1 MKEDQIDPTHSHPP
15 STPPEKPILIKV
27 RVFTE
32 ANKKFFLEGSSL
44 TLSEKTLSSKDFTD
58 NLRDILYDNN
68 CNCNS

>member
-15 STPPEKPILIKV
+15 STLPEKPILIKV

-32 ANKKFFLEGSSL
+32 ANKNFFLEGSSL